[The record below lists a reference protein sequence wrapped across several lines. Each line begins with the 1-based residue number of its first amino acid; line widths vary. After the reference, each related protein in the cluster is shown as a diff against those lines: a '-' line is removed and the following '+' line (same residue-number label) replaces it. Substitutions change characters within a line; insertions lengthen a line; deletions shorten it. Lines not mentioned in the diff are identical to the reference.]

1 MNNTKRKKRK
11 SLSPRLSCPL
21 QKSIALVGLM
31 GCGKTSIGMRLAR
44 RINLTF
50 VDSDHEI
57 EKAAGHTVAEIF
69 EKFGEDDFR
78 KGERRVINRLL
89 NQGENIVLGTG
100 GGAFM
105 DEQTRGRLKLK
116 TLIIWLRVDIDI
128 LVERTSRRDT
138 RPLLQKGN
146 PQDIFQ
152 KLADE
157 RHPVYEES
165 HIVVESGQSPH
176 DVVVNDI
183 IWQINKYLA
192 SDKNNQSEPEN

>member
-1 MNNTKRKKRK
+1 MHDLPPISTFDAALAYRHRILNALDHK
-11 SLSPRLSCPL
+11 STFQPL
-21 QKSIALVGLM
+21 MTLY
-31 GCGKTSIGMRLAR
+31 
-44 RINLTF
+44 LTESTTF
-50 VDSDHEI
+50 HEI

-78 KGERRVINRLL
+78 KGERRGINRLL

-116 TLIIWLRVDIDI
+116 TLVIWLRVDIDI